1 MITKFMNLIN
11 NRDMVPEDIFADYL
25 TISFAMFVL
34 LYVARKTAK
43 DLLLYNMQQQDEVS
57 NASQIRNSDLRNTF
71 EEAVFE
77 GDSEDSE
84 NQQLAL
90 MTNNKTA

>member
-11 NRDMVPEDIFADYL
+11 NRDMAPEDIFADYL